1 MICLELDTV
10 LFSLNERKG
19 KFLERTLEPTEDFA
33 NSIYQGSAEI
43 LFILIKKKTSCVTN
57 SNTRKKRYI
66 VSNLVPFLITNIVPI
81 CVPRAFASRCH
92 FCGRA
97 CEPFLDGIVPHPH
110 FSVTRKRIIN

>member
-43 LFILIKKKTSCVTN
+43 LFILIKKKPLVLQ
-57 SNTRKKRYI
+57 TRTRGKKDI
-66 VSNLVPFLITNIVPI
+66 
-81 CVPRAFASRCH
+81 
-92 FCGRA
+92 
-97 CEPFLDGIVPHPH
+97 
-110 FSVTRKRIIN
+110 

>member
-43 LFILIKKKTSCVTN
+43 LFILIKKKNLLCYKLEHEE
-57 SNTRKKRYI
+57 KKIY
-66 VSNLVPFLITNIVPI
+66 S
-81 CVPRAFASRCH
+81 
-92 FCGRA
+92 
-97 CEPFLDGIVPHPH
+97 
-110 FSVTRKRIIN
+110 